1 MRPAS
6 LAAYKASSALLSEAS
21 GVSLTGRHSATPMLT
36 VHLAMPSG
44 AALSPFNMFPF
55 KPNELKIMKITEQDV
70 ERVAALA
77 RLELSEEEIERLTP
91 QLDHILS
98 YVAKLDELDTEGVPV
113 TTHTQSV
120 TNAFREDEVRDS
132 LPREKALA
140 NTAQENGEAFV
151 VPKVVG

>member
-1 MRPAS
+1 MC
-6 LAAYKASSALLSEAS
+6 
-21 GVSLTGRHSATPMLT
+21 
-36 VHLAMPSG
+36 
-44 AALSPFNMFPF
+44 PFNALAGIFAGNIFFREHIKKYPERALPA
-55 KPNELKIMKITEQDV
+55 PNSKYREAMSSWVALFSFHAVPLNQENKIMKISKQDV

-98 YVAKLDELDTEGVPV
+98 YVTKLDELDTEGVPV

-140 NTAQENGEAFV
+140 NTARENGEAFV
-151 VPKVVG
+151 VPKVVN